1 MRMLDHLELSHKYL
15 KICLFF
21 QSISFLLF
29 NWTICIDLSILI
41 YTDLL
46 NYKFTEF
53 FYIISILLL
62 SPSKLIFSFWFYFLL
77 LKLQFGSFHIKCF
90 SNETVYPS
98 IHFEGLCS
106 DLLEHG
112 CK

>member
-1 MRMLDHLELSHKYL
+1 MRMLDLLELSHRYL

-41 YTDLL
+41 YIDPL

-53 FYIISILLL
+53 FFFFIISILWL
-62 SPSKLIFSFWFYFLL
+62 SPSKLIFSLWFYFLF
-77 LKLQFGSFHIKCF
+77 LKLQFGSFRIKWF

-98 IHFEGLCS
+98 VHFGV
-106 DLLEHG
+106 LL
-112 CK
+112 